1 MVRLMEE
8 MMGIKVAVPQ
18 IMMDN
23 RLAIALSRN
32 PVLHGRSKH
41 IKTKYHFI
49 RECVEQGEICLEYVS
64 TNDQYVD
71 ILTKPLAKMWF

>member
-71 ILTKPLAKMWF
+71 ILTKPLAKLWF

>member
-23 RLAIALSRN
+23 RFAIALSRN

-71 ILTKPLAKMWF
+71 ILTKPLAKLWF

>member
-1 MVRLMEE
+1 MEE

-23 RLAIALSRN
+23 RFAIALSRN

-71 ILTKPLAKMWF
+71 ILTKPLAKLWF